1 VKIKKAQPQRLGLLL
16 CHRRIITNP
25 KEEIPHEA
33 VAHQLTEPGAKPG
46 ATDKV
51 VSNYFAIICSDELHF
66 VFKYIRA
73 TPTATGSYA
82 FQNKIHTPRY

>member
-1 VKIKKAQPQRLGLLL
+1 KAQPQRLGLLL

-33 VAHQLTEPGAKPG
+33 VAHQPTGLGDKPR
-46 ATDKV
+46 ATDQV
-51 VSNYFAIICSDELHF
+51 VSNYFAIIFNGKLHF

-73 TPTATGSYA
+73 TPTTSGSYA